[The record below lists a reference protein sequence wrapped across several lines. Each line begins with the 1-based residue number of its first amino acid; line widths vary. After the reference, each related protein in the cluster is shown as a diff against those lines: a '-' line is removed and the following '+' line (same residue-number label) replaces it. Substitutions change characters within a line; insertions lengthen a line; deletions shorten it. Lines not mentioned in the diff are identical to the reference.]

1 MKTCPTCGKGTTM
14 AAKRNLLR
22 GKYNPTPKT
31 RRYPNLQ
38 WATFPNGERLKI
50 CASCIKKGHHIQ
62 PSFAQKLLK
71 KKASTWNNFSQKAK
85 RRALAGTSNFCPL
98 VYFFLLN

>member
-1 MKTCPTCGKGTTM
+1 MKTCPTCGKGTNM
-14 AAKRNLLR
+14 SAKRNLLR
-22 GKYNPTPKT
+22 GKYNPTSKT

-38 WATFPNGERLKI
+38 WATFLSGERLKI

-71 KKASTWNNFSQKAK
+71 KKGIHLEQFFSKGK
-85 RRALAGTSNFCPL
+85 KKSIGRGE
-98 VYFFLLN
+98 

>member
-1 MKTCPTCGKGTTM
+1 MKTCPTCGKGTNM
-14 AAKRNLLR
+14 SAKRNLLR
-22 GKYNPTPKT
+22 GKYNPTSKT

-38 WATFPNGERLKI
+38 WATFPGGERLKI

-71 KKASTWNNFSQKAK
+71 KKGIHLEQFFSKGK
-85 RRALAGTSNFCPL
+85 KKSIGRGE
-98 VYFFLLN
+98 

>member
-38 WATFPNGERLKI
+38 WATFPSGERLKI
-50 CASCIKKGHHIQ
+50 CASCIKKGHHLQ
-62 PSFAQKLLK
+62 PAFAKKLLK
-71 KKASTWNNFSQKAK
+71 KKGIHLEQFFSKGK
-85 RRALAGTSNFCPL
+85 KKSIGRHE
-98 VYFFLLN
+98 